1 MVATI
6 LGLILHLAQTIF
18 FLVMVESPAM
28 VDWRLVVLD
37 LVGLILPTYLLLIV
51 YSFRFVLLKY
61 FEPQQ
66 FFMTFNRVA

>member
-6 LGLILHLAQTIF
+6 LGLILHLAQTIYF
-18 FLVMVESPAM
+18 SFM

-37 LVGLILPTYLLLIV
+37 LVGLILPTYLLLVV
-51 YSFRFVLLKY
+51 YSFRFVLLKD